1 MRTTKKQTVMAFL
14 AILMLITTGQK
25 LLAQHFKL
33 DNETSNITIYGT
45 SSLHDWDETVREQSG
60 NIAFKDFEQATISN
74 LNISVVS
81 ESLKSYKSGM
91 DKNTYKA
98 LRTDEYKTI
107 DFRMLE
113 LIKIKELSA
122 GTYQVDVK
130 GELTITGSTKI
141 IELPFKLW
149 LSSNKITIEG
159 QKKLK
164 MTDYGIEPPKALL
177 GTIKTGNE
185 ITVKFKSIFKS

>member
-1 MRTTKKQTVMAFL
+1 MRAIKNVRTMAVLVISTLIFL
-14 AILMLITTGQK
+14 SQGIQ
-25 LLAQHFKL
+25 AQNFKL
-33 DNETSNITIYGT
+33 DNNQSNITIYGT
-45 SSLHDWDETVREQSG
+45 STLHDWDETVREQTGS
-60 NIAFKDFEQATISN
+60 ISIKDTEQLIITS
-74 LNISVVS
+74 LNISVIS
-81 ESLKSYKSGM
+81 ESLKSYKTAM

-107 DFRMLE
+107 DFKMLE
-113 LIKIKELSA
+113 LIKVNELSA

-130 GELTITGSTKI
+130 GELTITGTTNI
-141 IELPFKLW
+141 IELPFKLMV
-149 LSSNKITIEG
+149 SPNKITIEG
-159 QKKLK
+159 QNKLK

>member
-1 MRTTKKQTVMAFL
+1 MRTHKKQKTIAFL
-14 AILMLITTGQK
+14 AILILIISGQNI
-25 LLAQHFKL
+25 LAQHFKL
-33 DNETSNITIYGT
+33 DNERSNTTIYGT
-45 SSLHDWDETVREQSG
+45 SSLHDWEESVGEQYG
-60 NIAFKDFEQATISN
+60 NITLKDFEQAGISS
-74 LNISVVS
+74 LNFSVVS

-98 LRTDEYKTI
+98 LRTDKYKTI

-113 LIKIKELSA
+113 LIKVKELSA

-130 GELTITGSTKI
+130 GELTITGTTQI
-141 IELPFKLW
+141 IDLPFKLW
-149 LSSNKITIEG
+149 LSPNKITIEG

>member
-1 MRTTKKQTVMAFL
+1 MIAFL
-14 AILMLITTGQK
+14 AILILIISGQNI
-25 LLAQHFKL
+25 LAQNFKL
-33 DNETSNITIYGT
+33 DNERSNTTIYGT
-45 SSLHDWDETVREQSG
+45 SSLHDWEESVGEQYG
-60 NIAFKDFEQATISN
+60 NITFKDFEHAGISS
-74 LNISVVS
+74 LNFSVVS

-98 LRTDEYKTI
+98 LRTDKYKTI
-107 DFRMLE
+107 DFKMLE
-113 LIKIKELSA
+113 LIKVKELSA

-130 GELTITGSTKI
+130 GELTITGTTQI
-141 IELPFKLW
+141 IDLPFKLW
-149 LSSNKITIEG
+149 LSPNKITIEG